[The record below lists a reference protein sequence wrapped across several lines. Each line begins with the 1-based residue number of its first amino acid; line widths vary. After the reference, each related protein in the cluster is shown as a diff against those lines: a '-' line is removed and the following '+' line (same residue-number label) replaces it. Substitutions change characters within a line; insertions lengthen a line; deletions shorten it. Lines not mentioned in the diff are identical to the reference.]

1 MSDSEIF
8 PKLQPNG
15 EHLVF
20 ESKFYDFYYDDIVHH
35 GGSLGNYAWLK
46 SHSGNGAVMTI
57 PVTPSERY
65 LIIKIYRHPTKQYL
79 WEFPAG
85 AIDGD
90 ETPLEAGRR
99 ELIEETGVTPASV
112 VSLGSQVPVA
122 GYSGDIFHTVLAEIP
137 EITLDDVEIQV
148 EESIV
153 EARLLSRS
161 ELVEK
166 LMSDEISDGVT
177 LAALARYWAYQQ
189 TEGFGR

>member
-1 MSDSEIF
+1 MSEVDNF

-15 EHLVF
+15 EHRVF
-20 ESKFYDFYYDDIVHH
+20 ESRFYDFYFDDVVHH
-35 GGSLGNYAWLK
+35 NGTLGNYAWLM

-65 LIIKIYRHPTKQYL
+65 LILKIYRHPTKRYR

-99 ELIEETGVTPASV
+99 ELIEETGITPVNVTN
-112 VSLGSQVPVA
+112 LGSQVPVA
-122 GYSGDIFHTVLAEIP
+122 GYAGDIFHSVLAEIP
-137 EITLDDVEIQV
+137 EIDIDDVVVQV

-153 EARLLSRS
+153 EAQLLSRR
-161 ELVEK
+161 ELVAKMASGEVG
-166 LMSDEISDGVT
+166 DGVT
-177 LAALARYWAYQQ
+177 LTALARYWVYQ
-189 TEGFGR
+189 EAKGN